1 MIPSA
6 KAPWQSRNFT
16 NTEKG
21 ANFME
26 KQVSRR
32 DFLKASVTAG
42 AMLTAGGLFA
52 DSRNMA
58 YAGDVQ
64 PVQLLK
70 PQSATGNVM
79 LNVLEKRCS
88 SREFGPDPL
97 PVAVLSNLLW
107 AAFGINRPDGK
118 RTAPSARNRQ
128 EIDIY
133 VAAPEGLYLYD
144 AKANVLQPILAGD
157 IRGLTG
163 TQDYVKQAAVNLVYV
178 ADTSRMGETTAET
191 KALWMG
197 ADTGCIAE
205 NVYLYCAA
213 EGLATVV
220 RASINRPALA
230 KAMKLRPE
238 QEITLAQSVGYPKK
252 KN

>member
-1 MIPSA
+1 
-6 KAPWQSRNFT
+6 
-16 NTEKG
+16 
-21 ANFME
+21 ME
-26 KQVSRR
+26 KHVSRR
-32 DFLKASVTAG
+32 HFLKASVTAG
-42 AMLTAGGLFA
+42 VMLTAGGLLA
-52 DSRNMA
+52 DGRHMA
-58 YAGDVQ
+58 YAEDVR

-70 PQSATGNVM
+70 PQTATGNAM
-79 LNVLEKRCS
+79 LKVLEKRRS
-88 SREFGPDPL
+88 SREFAPDPL
-97 PVAVLSNLLW
+97 PVAVLSSLLW

-163 TQDYVKQAAVNLVYV
+163 TQGYVKQAAVNLVYV
-178 ADTSRMGETTAET
+178 ADTAKMGEMTAET
-191 KALWMG
+191 RALWMG

-220 RASINRPALA
+220 RASIDRPALA

-252 KN
+252 D